1 MFAPRFFVSMLGAL
15 VAFAIATYYLTGSFA
30 STVVQTLICAVLMQ
44 VGYFVGVLF
53 LVWKKARERRKL
65 SPTKQAATVEAATEE
80 KQSAKISL
88 RRVGRPRHFNS

>member
-30 STVVQTLICAVLMQ
+30 STAVQTLICAVLIQ
-44 VGYFVGVLF
+44 VGYFFGVLF
-53 LVWKKARERRKL
+53 LIWKEARERRKL
-65 SPTKQAATVEAATEE
+65 SPTIQAAATEAATEE
-80 KQSAKISL
+80 KQSAKFSL